1 MLTGGMRIQAGLQCK
16 MYSAN
21 CHLRIIQKRSNDFA
35 FCCFTTLP
43 WLIGPRVQE
52 QGEPKGSINQI
63 FLTPCLAKN
72 NLAMSK
78 QTFDAFV
85 ALHSHQLVDQQ
96 VPECLWQQLFAL
108 LDAEAFTAGEHC
120 ELSRFVDEEGESDI
134 ENDGKL
140 MCIATHDMDPDS
152 VCV

>member
-1 MLTGGMRIQAGLQCK
+1 
-16 MYSAN
+16 
-21 CHLRIIQKRSNDFA
+21 
-35 FCCFTTLP
+35 
-43 WLIGPRVQE
+43 
-52 QGEPKGSINQI
+52 
-63 FLTPCLAKN
+63 
-72 NLAMSK
+72 MSE

-96 VPECLWQQLFAL
+96 VPECLWPQLFAL
-108 LDAEAFTAGEHC
+108 LDAEDFTAGKHC